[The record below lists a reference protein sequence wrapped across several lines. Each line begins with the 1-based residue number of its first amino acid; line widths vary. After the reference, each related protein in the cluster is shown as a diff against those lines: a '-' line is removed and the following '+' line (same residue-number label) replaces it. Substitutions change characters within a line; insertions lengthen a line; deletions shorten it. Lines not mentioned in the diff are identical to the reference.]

1 MDSFQSRLEA
11 APTYSSSIWGSG
23 FQPQKI
29 DHVEGLFVLRNRL
42 SGNETM
48 FPKFIKALVGLFLI
62 FFIIYGILNVLARP
76 IPDHLYFKPDD
87 FLVIAHRGGRSLGP
101 ENTVYTFKQ
110 AVELGADVLE
120 MDLQTSS
127 DGALVI
133 LHDREVNR
141 TTNGKGAVDSFTLSE
156 LKKLDAGFHW
166 SPDNSGSFPLRNKG
180 VTIPTLTEVFK
191 AFPDTRINIEI
202 KSPQDNT
209 IQDLCRTIRDN
220 ARSEKV
226 MVACFDSG
234 KLGEFRSVCPDV
246 ATSAGAFEAVLFY
259 WLQWARLESAYS
271 PGAQALQV
279 PEAYGERRIA
289 TRRFFDAAHARNMRV
304 HVWTVNDIES
314 MQRLIDLGVDGIMTD
329 YPDRLVKILKR
340 K

>member
-1 MDSFQSRLEA
+1 ML
-11 APTYSSSIWGSG
+11 
-23 FQPQKI
+23 
-29 DHVEGLFVLRNRL
+29 
-42 SGNETM
+42 
-48 FPKFIKALVGLFLI
+48 PKFIKALLGLFLI
-62 FFIIYGILNVLARP
+62 FGIIFGILHALARP
-76 IPDHLYFKPDD
+76 IPDHIYFKPDD

-101 ENTVYTFKQ
+101 ENTIYAFKR
-110 AVELGADVLE
+110 AVELGTDVLE
-120 MDLQTSS
+120 MDLQTTS
-127 DGALVI
+127 DGTLVV
-133 LHDREVNR
+133 LHDREVDR

-166 SPDNSGSFPLRNKG
+166 SPDSSRFFPLRNKG

-202 KSPQDNT
+202 KSSQVNT

-220 ARSEKV
+220 ARPEKV

-234 KLGEFRSVCPDV
+234 KLGEFRSVCPEV

-259 WLQWARLESAYS
+259 WLQWAHLESAYS
-271 PGAQALQV
+271 PSAQALQV
-279 PEAYGERRIA
+279 PEAYGERRID

>member
-1 MDSFQSRLEA
+1 
-11 APTYSSSIWGSG
+11 
-23 FQPQKI
+23 
-29 DHVEGLFVLRNRL
+29 
-42 SGNETM
+42 M

-62 FFIIYGILNVLARP
+62 FFIIYGILHVLARP

-101 ENTVYTFKQ
+101 ENTVHTFKQ
-110 AVELGADVLE
+110 AIELGADVLE

-141 TTNGKGAVDSFTLSE
+141 TTNGKGAVDSFALSE
-156 LKKLDAGFHW
+156 LKKLDAGFRW
-166 SPDNSGSFPLRNKG
+166 SPDNSKSFPLRNKG
-180 VTIPTLTEVFK
+180 VTIPTLSEVFK

-202 KSPQDNT
+202 KSSQINT
-209 IQDLCRTIRDN
+209 IQNLCRTIRDN
-220 ARSEKV
+220 AMSEKV

-234 KLGEFRSVCPDV
+234 KLGEFRSVCPEV

-259 WLQWARLESAYS
+259 WLQWAHLESAYS

-279 PEAYGERRIA
+279 PEAYGQRRIA

-314 MQRLIDLGVDGIMTD
+314 MQRLIDLGADGIMTD
-329 YPDRLVKILKR
+329 YPGRLVKILKR